1 MKTTAFIALLAA
13 VTIGTQVF
21 ADSPAAPVAWVT
33 TSARGD
39 FLFKMVPA
47 KWRKQGE
54 NYVVDQQAFG
64 VAYAVSDEGEFNE
77 VWRTNGWYTFEG
89 YLSEEGRYFVRMGPW
104 ASDQA
109 NHTDLAIAFYDR
121 GKLLKQYQV
130 SKLIKKPDLIE
141 NSVSHYSWRPQI
153 QTEPNGFK
161 GGAFHLV
168 MIDKTAYSFEVATG
182 KLLTT
187 EIDAGAKSS
196 QEIWKEER
204 QAAVKKGQALYDASS
219 FKKEYQDHFHVEDI
233 EAVNG
238 KISGVWFKGPEWR
251 ADFTP
256 KKKYTQQ
263 CEVSAVFPI
272 ADPEKVDASIS
283 FEEID
288 TALQT
293 ALSHPFVAKRFKI
306 GGATGLRLR
315 ITGDRLHWDTE
326 ELREHLAKVKKSEAK
341 TENLRYWAELII
353 DAQKSQ
359 YISIFLNTQT
369 KELIY
374 EDQSKWPWEPVLL
387 GADNAGPDKINVDS
401 PLDGIEVK

>member
-1 MKTTAFIALLAA
+1 
-13 VTIGTQVF
+13 
-21 ADSPAAPVAWVT
+21 
-33 TSARGD
+33 
-39 FLFKMVPA
+39 
-47 KWRKQGE
+47 KQGE
-54 NYVVDQQAFG
+54 NYVVDREAFG
-64 VAYAVSDEGEFNE
+64 VAYAINEEGEFNE
-77 VWRTNGWYTFEG
+77 VWRTKGWYTFEG

-130 SKLIKKPDLIE
+130 RKLIKKTDLIE
-141 NSVSHYSWRPQI
+141 NSVSHYNWRPQI

-161 GGAFHLV
+161 GGTFHLV
-168 MIDKTAYSFEVATG
+168 MIDKTAHSFDVSTG

-196 QEIWKEER
+196 QEIRQEER
-204 QAAVKKGQALYDASS
+204 QAAVKKGQALYEASS
-219 FKKEYQDHFHVEDI
+219 FKKDYQDHFHVEHL
-233 EAVNG
+233 EADNG
-238 KISGVWFKGPEWR
+238 KIYGVWFKEPEWR
-251 ADFTP
+251 ADLTP

-263 CEVSAVFPI
+263 CEVRAVFPI
-272 ADPEKVDASIS
+272 AGPEEVDASIS
-283 FEEID
+283 SAEID
-288 TALQT
+288 TALQA
-293 ALSHPFVAKRFKI
+293 ALSHPFVSKRFKI

-326 ELREHLAKVKKSEAK
+326 ELREHLAKLKKSEAK
-341 TENLRYWAELII
+341 AENLRHWAELII
-353 DAQKSQ
+353 DAQKRQ
-359 YISIFLNTQT
+359 YISMFLNTET

-387 GADNAGPDKINVDS
+387 DADNAGPDKINVDS